1 MSNNFLVTGMFR
13 SGTTMFARMLHA
25 NPNIACASD
34 PFAPIYKSFRN
45 RVAQT
50 MFDEFDES
58 SPLNDYY
65 FDKNQNKLFRA
76 IQNSDFTL
84 SISSQ
89 EVLKLRHRI
98 KKHCKPYSPKII
110 TYLDELQGRTYEQLF
125 DSGIK
130 IVKKTYGKSDN
141 SIIGFKEVWVN
152 EFSSHFI
159 KLNSGNKVIH
169 VIRDPRSVV
178 ASNFASG
185 ERYPL
190 LFLIRQWR
198 KLAEMSLL
206 KNDNSLI
213 VKFEDLLQNPEKI
226 TKNIC
231 NFLGVE
237 HHTDMVDPSTYKDGK
252 GEVWIQN
259 TSYKQESYKE
269 SQKFNKKA
277 LDKWKTIL
285 HDDAIELIEACC
297 FFEMNVLGY
306 KPILIDD
313 INANKTAMLLDYGD
327 DMKQCADWIMPYA
340 NYDNFKEIML
350 ELQRLYLMAD
360 NDFEMLKNKNLLT
373 LGAGWNY

>member
-1 MSNNFLVTGMFR
+1 MFYPTR
-13 SGTTMFARMLHA
+13 HLPYNLERCPVHF
-25 NPNIACASD
+25 
-34 PFAPIYKSFRN
+34 
-45 RVAQT
+45 
-50 MFDEFDES
+50 
-58 SPLNDYY
+58 
-65 FDKNQNKLFRA
+65 
-76 IQNSDFTL
+76 
-84 SISSQ
+84 SSQ

-237 HHTDMVDPSTYKDGK
+237 HHTDMVDPST
-252 GEVWIQN
+252 
-259 TSYKQESYKE
+259 
-269 SQKFNKKA
+269 
-277 LDKWKTIL
+277 
-285 HDDAIELIEACC
+285 
-297 FFEMNVLGY
+297 
-306 KPILIDD
+306 
-313 INANKTAMLLDYGD
+313 
-327 DMKQCADWIMPYA
+327 
-340 NYDNFKEIML
+340 
-350 ELQRLYLMAD
+350 
-360 NDFEMLKNKNLLT
+360 
-373 LGAGWNY
+373 